1 MDWESLG
8 IYTRNILQGTKV
20 TIILAVASLIFSLI
34 LGLFFAII
42 KYYKVPVL
50 KEVLAVYTSF
60 FRGTPAM
67 AQILLVYFVV
77 FSANDFFSG
86 LRPEYAAVTTLS
98 LNASAYLSETFRGA
112 FQSVGQGQIDA
123 GVSVGM
129 NRLQIMRRIIF
140 PQAMVSALPSL
151 LNTLIDL
158 IKGTS
163 VAFMIGVPEM
173 MAVASFEGSRSYDYA
188 EIYIIV
194 SAIYWALSL
203 VFSGAQQILQKKLN
217 QFN

>member
-77 FSANDFFSG
+77 FSVNDFFSG

-129 NRLQIMRRIIF
+129 NQLQIMRRIIF

-203 VFSGAQQILQKKLN
+203 VLSGAQQILQKKLN